1 MVGASVKTLNQI
13 ENFNREGDAFQEGWQ
28 AKVDRLQQLV
38 CALLLK
44 NQSLRMQ
51 LFAEREMRDRT
62 FTNLT

>member
-13 ENFNREGDAFQEGWQ
+13 ENFNRDEDAFQEEWQ
-28 AKVDRLQQLV
+28 AKVARLQQLV

-51 LFAEREMRDRT
+51 LFAEREMRSK
-62 FTNLT
+62 